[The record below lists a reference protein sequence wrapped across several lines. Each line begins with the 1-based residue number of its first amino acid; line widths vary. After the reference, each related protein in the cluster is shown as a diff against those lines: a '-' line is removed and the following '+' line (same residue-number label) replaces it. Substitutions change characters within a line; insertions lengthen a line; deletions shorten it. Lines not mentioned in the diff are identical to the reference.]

1 MMFSRD
7 IELNLA
13 LFWRARGRFS
23 TGQIECRMFQLL
35 PGLSSS
41 SSDDEEEVLLDEEE
55 SEETTVVFLDFLD
68 FLDFFL
74 DFLESSEDLDFL
86 NKKETVNNVR
96 K

>member
-1 MMFSRD
+1 M
-7 IELNLA
+7 ELNLA

-23 TGQIECRMFQLL
+23 TGQIECKMFQLL
-35 PGLSSS
+35 AGLSSS
-41 SSDDEEEVLLDEEE
+41 SSDEEEEVLLEDD

-74 DFLESSEDLDFL
+74 DFLESSDGLDFL
-86 NKKETVNNVR
+86 KKKESVNNVR